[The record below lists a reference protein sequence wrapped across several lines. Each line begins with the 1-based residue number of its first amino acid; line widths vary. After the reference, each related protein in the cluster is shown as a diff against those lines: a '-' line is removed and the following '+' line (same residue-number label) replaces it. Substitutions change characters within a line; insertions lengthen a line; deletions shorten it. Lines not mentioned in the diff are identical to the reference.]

1 MRLVASI
8 VITLSLLAAGCAAGI
23 QVEMDYDPGQ
33 DFSNF
38 KNYAWHDQVSAP
50 NQLVET
56 RIRSAIDD
64 GLAARGYLRVE
75 SAGDADFRVSFTA
88 VAEQALKFDSVS
100 SSMTYRRRGWGA
112 GVGTTTRVR
121 EYTRGTLIIDVIDSS
136 GENLLWR
143 GASARKLLQE
153 RTPEDKDRDA
163 REIVT
168 AILQQ
173 FPPKAN

>member
-1 MRLVASI
+1 MRFLASF
-8 VITLSLLAAGCAAGI
+8 VVTLSLLAAGCAAGI
-23 QVEMDYDPGQ
+23 PVEMDYDPGQ
-33 DFSNF
+33 DFSDF
-38 KNYAWHDQVSAP
+38 RNYAWHNQVSAP

-56 RIRSAIDD
+56 RIRSAIDA
-64 GLAARGYLRVE
+64 GLAARGYVRVE
-75 SAGDADFRVSFTA
+75 SAGDPDFRVSFTA

-100 SSMTYRRRGWGA
+100 ASMSYRRRGWGTR
-112 GVGTTTRVR
+112 VGTSTRVR
-121 EYTRGTLIIDVIDSS
+121 EYTRGTLIVDIIDPS

-153 RTPEDKDRDA
+153 RTPEEKERDA

-168 AILQQ
+168 AILQA